1 MGNCLG
7 LRGKTKLEI
16 VPTEFIKP
24 SINLYG
30 SPSNLSTLYIH
41 FALLSKP
48 VILHF
53 VPDHNSSFG
62 FDSPVLQL
70 GSETVSGPPETLLLY
85 LDTKLPHPPLTR
97 PNRAGSE
104 LGIVMVSVLQHRS
117 LNWHLGRMVMWVE
130 DLVTREGRRGAEVMG
145 SWKMEVRKFGK
156 SYGQLLEVL
165 LEHAQ
170 MEERIIFQLL
180 DFSDPGI
187 CASANEEHARDL
199 PIMNGIKEDIK
210 SVTVLDIGGP
220 GYREALINLSTR
232 LKTLQ
237 SNCLEHFEGEER
249 GLLPLMEAI
258 ELDKEHDERLLDQ
271 CLEVME
277 STHSHLFSFFIE
289 GLLPHD
295 AMHYLRLIMKCT
307 NKGQIASMLRTLVE

>member
-7 LRGKTKLEI
+7 LQRKTKPEI
-16 VPTEFIKP
+16 VPTEFVKP
-24 SINLYG
+24 SITLYG

-41 FALLSKP
+41 FALLVKP

-53 VPDHNSSFG
+53 IPDHNSLFG
-62 FDSPVLQL
+62 SDNPVLQF

-85 LDTKLPHPPLTR
+85 LDSKFPHPPLTR
-97 PNRAGSE
+97 SNRPGSD
-104 LGIVMVSVLQHRS
+104 LGIVLVSVLQHRS
-117 LNWHLGRMVMWVE
+117 LTWHLGRMVRWVE
-130 DLVTREGRRGAEVMG
+130 DLVTRGGRRGVEVMG
-145 SWKMEVRKFGK
+145 SPKMEVRKFGK

-180 DFSDPGI
+180 DFSDPGL
-187 CASANEEHARDL
+187 CRSANEEHARDL

-210 SVTVLDIGGP
+210 SITVLDIGGP
-220 GYREALINLSTR
+220 GYQEALTNLSTR

-237 SNCLEHFEGEER
+237 NNCMEHFEEEER
-249 GLLPLMEAI
+249 ELLPLMGAI
-258 ELDKEHDERLLDQ
+258 ELNKGHNERLLDQ

-277 STHSHLFSFFIE
+277 ATHSHLFCYFIE

-295 AMHYLRLIMKCT
+295 AMHYLNLIMKCT
-307 NKGQIASMLRTLVE
+307 NKGRIASMLRTLVE